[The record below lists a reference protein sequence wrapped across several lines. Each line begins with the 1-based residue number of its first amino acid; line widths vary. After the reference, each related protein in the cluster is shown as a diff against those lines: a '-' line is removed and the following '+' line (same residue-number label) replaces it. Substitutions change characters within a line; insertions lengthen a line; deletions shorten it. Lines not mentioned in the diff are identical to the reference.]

1 TPLATEASRPQLPG
15 LLAPAYQVQ
24 DVVAP
29 AGAATGDGVLA
40 GAVARARR
48 KSLALKEQWQGNTRW
63 PGSAFSFVEV
73 AGVTALGG
81 LWKWLQ

>member
-1 TPLATEASRPQLPG
+1 
-15 LLAPAYQVQ
+15 
-24 DVVAP
+24 VAP

-81 LWKWLQ
+81 LWKWLQPGQAERARDDLAGLPS